1 MACHL
6 CRIIAP
12 MEQIVRN
19 YSETIFYELSP
30 GCLKLLNAWV
40 GLWFIW
46 TILYK
51 VALKADFQA
60 SRFVKALLLFG
71 LVQLLLRHSYLFW
84 DYLYKPFYE
93 TSLGLISRVM
103 QIGGE
108 VLPQYTLQGML
119 EAVEQSTHR
128 VFSFAERIHGLA
140 AWNNP
145 APYVTGF
152 ILKLPFLILWLIFAL
167 YSLQFQF
174 TLLSVTALAPLLVT
188 GLAFEPS
195 RGFAFS
201 AVRLSLYATVTLFL
215 AVIAMSVTLVTLDQ
229 ATIAMQIP
237 PDQSISAD
245 AHNLMTETI
254 PYWALCVFGFLA
266 VFLQI
271 KAPFIAN
278 QIVGSGYG
286 GSGVA
291 GFVSSAGATALASAE
306 KKGSSLLRRGISH
319 MDNRWL
325 NRMRGD

>member
-19 YSETIFYELSP
+19 YAETIFYALSP
-30 GCLKLLNAWV
+30 GCLKLLHAWV

-51 VALKADFQA
+51 VALKGDFKA
-60 SRFVKALLLFG
+60 ARFVKALLLFSF
-71 LVQLLLRHSYLFW
+71 VQLLLRHSFVFW
-84 DYLYKPFYE
+84 DYFYKPFYE
-93 TSLGLISRVM
+93 TSLNLVSRVM
-103 QIGGE
+103 QIGAE
-108 VLPQYTLQGML
+108 VLPQYTLHGML
-119 EAVEQSTHR
+119 EAVEQSTNR

-145 APYVTGF
+145 LPYVTGF
-152 ILKLPFLILWLIFAL
+152 ILKTPFFILWLIFAL

-174 TLLSVTALAPLLVT
+174 ILLAVTALAPLLVT
-188 GLAFEPS
+188 GLAFAPT
-195 RGFAFS
+195 RGFAY
-201 AVRLSLYATVTLFL
+201 AAIRLALFATVTLLL

-229 ATIAMQIP
+229 ATLAMQIP

-245 AHNLMTETI
+245 AQNLMTETI
-254 PYWALCVFGFLA
+254 PYWALCIFGFLA
-266 VFLQI
+266 VFLQV

-278 QIVGSGYG
+278 QLVGSGYG

-291 GFVSSAGATALASAE
+291 GVVASAGGASLAAA
-306 KKGSSLLRRGISH
+306 GRGGASLLGRGLSH
-319 MDNRWL
+319 INNRWL
-325 NRMRGD
+325 GRIRGD

>member
-1 MACHL
+1 
-6 CRIIAP
+6 

-40 GLWFIW
+40 GLWFVW

-51 VALKADFQA
+51 VALKGDFQA
-60 SRFVKALLLFG
+60 ARFVKALLLFT
-71 LVQLLLRHSYLFW
+71 LIQVLLRHSYVFW

-93 TSLGLISRVM
+93 TALSLVSRVM
-103 QIGGE
+103 QVGGE
-108 VLPQYTLQGML
+108 ALPQYTLQGML
-119 EAVEQSTHR
+119 EAVEQSTQR

-145 APYVTGF
+145 MPYITGF
-152 ILKLPFLILWLIFAL
+152 ILKAPFLILWLVFAL

-174 TLLSVTALAPLLVT
+174 ILLAVTALAPLLVT
-188 GLAFEPS
+188 GLAFEPTRS
-195 RGFAFS
+195 FGYS
-201 AVRLSLYATVTLFL
+201 AIRLALFATVTLLL
-215 AVIAMSVTLVTLDQ
+215 AVIAMSITLVTLDQ
-229 ATIAMQIP
+229 ATLAMQIP

-278 QIVGSGYG
+278 QLVGSGYS

-291 GFVSSAGATALASAE
+291 GVVASAGGTALAAA
-306 KKGSSLLRRGISH
+306 GRGGASLVNRGISH
-319 MDNRWL
+319 IDNRWL
-325 NRMRGD
+325 NRMRGN